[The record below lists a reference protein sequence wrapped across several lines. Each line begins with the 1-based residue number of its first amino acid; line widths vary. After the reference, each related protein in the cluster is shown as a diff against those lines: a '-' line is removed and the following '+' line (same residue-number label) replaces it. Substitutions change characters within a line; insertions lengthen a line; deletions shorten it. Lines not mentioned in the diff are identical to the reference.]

1 MKRTVKD
8 LAKQAGFEAFAY
20 DEIFELQ
27 SSEMEIVEKLSN
39 IGVCTNIEE
48 LRNNLELAGK
58 RCTLYAGLME
68 LFTDGIDKAKHDI
81 ESNVG
86 DTYAIEKWLTV
97 IQTHYNVYELMGF
110 LTLLQMDA
118 MTTIIC
124 LLQAINDTERIML
137 SKHAYTIMYEAK
149 QNDLFKKVSAE
160 MHKYPDDLVARE
172 ELNEFWKDIKAIL
185 NKMMDTKEA
194 KEIRNNLDAHK
205 NQSFTT
211 QISFYKKCDWSR
223 SVVGLSMLV
232 ILIEKIQ
239 IFMEIIHHKID
250 ILYNQYRAF
259 MEDRIKQYEEILRQ
273 LREYKEPTK

>member
-172 ELNEFWKDIKAIL
+172 ELNVFWKDIKAIL

-194 KEIRNNLDAHK
+194 KEILNNLDAHK

-211 QISFYKKCDWSR
+211 QVSFYKKCDWSR
-223 SVVGLSMLV
+223 SVVGLSMFV

-250 ILYNQYRAF
+250 ILYNRYRAF

>member
-124 LLQAINDTERIML
+124 SLQAINDTERIML

-160 MHKYPDDLVARE
+160 MHKYPDDLVARA
-172 ELNEFWKDIKAIL
+172 ELNVFWKDIKAIL

-223 SVVGLSMLV
+223 SVVGLSMFV